1 MFDLILSHGGRL
13 DIKNRQGLTPLTLA
27 AKLARKEV
35 RGTTITLYLCAFIMC
50 FCVWVC
56 VRVYVCLHTHAQ
68 LRWTFNKRMVGYK
81 AYLLVFNVQP
91 FKKVIADM
99 QNYENANFHF
109 ISITDVWAHPG
120 KREAGLLDL
129 WKCDLRRL
137 SPHPH
142 WYHLAYRGDQHR
154 LSVEYYCLWSRLL
167 FQLSMFYVYLCVCV
181 K

>member
-1 MFDLILSHGGRL
+1 
-13 DIKNRQGLTPLTLA
+13 
-27 AKLARKEV
+27 
-35 RGTTITLYLCAFIMC
+35 MC

-81 AYLLVFNVQP
+81 AYLLVFNAQP

-154 LSVEYYCLWSRLL
+154 LSVEYYCLWSGLL
-167 FQLSMFYVYLCVCV
+167 FQLSIFYVYLCVCIYKIV
-181 K
+181 YELTFNAIYVLVRLIRCARINLPCNSYILIC